1 MSKRRGS
8 PGPNGYGIA
17 AIVAAVVVAV
27 LLGALIVRLFSGA
40 LNLARPGGSGAP
52 DPQFA
57 EPAETV
63 TRPPELNG
71 ESASGQILDDPSAG
85 WEQVELTPVD
95 KTAEELG
102 REEAVED

>member
-1 MSKRRGS
+1 M
-8 PGPNGYGIA
+8 A
-17 AIVAAVVVAV
+17 VAGV
-27 LLGALIVRLFSGA
+27 LLLLLMLRLVSGA
-40 LNLARPGGSGAP
+40 LNLTRHGGTGAP

-71 ESASGQILDDPSAG
+71 EDDAPQALDDPSAA
-85 WEQVELTPVD
+85 WAQVELTPVD

-102 REEAVED
+102 REEAAED